1 MANNKF
7 SIHILFTDGSTD
19 LRLFRTWFGAF
30 ITAQDLYERKAVA
43 NVTIFNTETGE
54 VHYIANENFVNE
66 PSGLGEVIV
75 CQ

>member
-1 MANNKF
+1 MVNNKF

-19 LRLFRTWFGAF
+19 IRLFRTWSGAF
-30 ITAQDLYERKAVA
+30 IAAQDLYERKAVA

-66 PSGLGEVIV
+66 PSSLEEAIV
-75 CQ
+75 CK

>member
-43 NVTIFNTETGE
+43 NVIIFNTDTGE
-54 VHYIANENFVNE
+54 IYYNASINFVKE
-66 PSGLGEVIV
+66 PSGLGEAIV